1 MKELKKIKVFS
12 ELEDKTKVISPIDNV
27 VTEFRRYK
35 ESGEAYLCSQ
45 RSAYPIF
52 QFNPEDFVVY
62 TGAKDIDEV
71 DEEFFKNSWYCKLK
85 KNKSEWG
92 WFITL
97 NKLVDTEV
105 MLWEYLLV
113 IEIMGA

>member
-35 ESGEAYLCSQ
+35 ESGEEYLCSQ

-92 WFITL
+92 CFHPHSVKKKMNAVLSATGRKRK
-97 NKLVDTEV
+97 NN
-105 MLWEYLLV
+105 
-113 IEIMGA
+113 G